1 MLVDLNAL
9 RRKLKEAL
17 PEDTVDATEVNPYLL
32 NEVFRPMLAGRNLC
46 YGDIDFDAFQAD
58 DLRMVA
64 HYCNTRNQITYGLQE
79 MVGRI
84 AKAFPAA
91 CSIRE
96 FC

>member
-1 MLVDLNAL
+1 MQVDLNAL
-9 RRKLKEAL
+9 RRKLKEAM
-17 PEDTVDATEVNPYLL
+17 PEDTVDASEVNPYLL
-32 NEVFRPMLAGRNLC
+32 NEVFRPLLAGTDLC
-46 YGDIDFDAFQAD
+46 YGDINFDAFEAD

-64 HYCNTRNQITYGLQE
+64 HYCGTRNQIIYGLQE

-91 CSIRE
+91 CSIRA